1 MGAHEHRR
9 PNMSKALKAGVIG
22 SGILGSEYA
31 WFLHSHPAVDV
42 VSVADVRPEA
52 AEKVAA
58 RVGAKAYTDYHEM
71 LRQQVLDLA
80 IVATPDPLHREPTV
94 AALEAGVPNIIQEKP
109 LATTLEDAAAIYE
122 AVERRGARLF
132 VNFAN
137 RANPLDVATHYV
149 TQEGL
154 LGRVV
159 YGESRL
165 DDNISVPRQL
175 WGSRSRDW
183 AAGSSTAHFL
193 LSHVVDLLRW
203 YFAPAEVVEV
213 YAITQRQVLG
223 FTPDVY
229 DAFLTFDSGLK
240 VRVKAEWIKHIDEL
254 VEFYLC
260 FSGSEG
266 TLVYNKR
273 GGFGTAAGWRANVA
287 KGTTPEQ
294 LIAHQEA
301 LLAQG
306 ASVAA
311 LLHRP
316 DPTTGELAA
325 GGGQLSPALE
335 FRGLGSGG
343 LMSLVGYCLEAILEE
358 TLTPASW
365 SGRGPLPTHVDGL
378 KQTQVVA
385 AIIRSAE
392 TGRAVEVEE

>member
-1 MGAHEHRR
+1 MGKTLR
-9 PNMSKALKAGVIG
+9 AGIVG
-22 SGILGSEYA
+22 LGILGSEYA
-31 WFLHSHPAVDV
+31 RFLHQSPAVSV
-42 VSVADVRPEA
+42 AAVADVRPEA
-52 AEKVAA
+52 AQRVAA
-58 RVGAKAYTDYHEM
+58 EVGAAAYADYREM
-71 LRQQVLDLA
+71 LRRHALDLVV
-80 IVATPDPLHREPTV
+80 IATPDPLHREPSV

-122 AVERRGARLF
+122 AVEKRKARLF

-137 RANPLDVATHYV
+137 RATPLDVATRYAV
-149 TQEGL
+149 QEGL

-159 YGESRL
+159 YGEVRL

-175 WGSRSRDW
+175 WGGRSRDW

-203 YFAPAEVVEV
+203 YFSPAEVREV
-213 YAITQRQVLG
+213 YAISQREVLG
-223 FTPDVY
+223 YTPDLY

-254 VEFYLC
+254 VEFYMC

-273 GGFGTAAGWRANVA
+273 SGFGAVPGWRANLARSV
-287 KGTTPEQ
+287 TPEQ
-294 LIAHQEA
+294 LLAHQEA

-316 DPTTGELAA
+316 DPTTGQLSA
-325 GGGQLSPALE
+325 GGGELSPALE
-335 FRGLGSGG
+335 YRGPGAGG
-343 LMSLVGYCLEAILEE
+343 LMALAGHLLNAIAED

-365 SGRGPLPTHVDGL
+365 AGRGSLPTHVDGL
-378 KQTQVVA
+378 KQVQAVA

-392 TGRAVEVEE
+392 TGQVVAVER

>member
-1 MGAHEHRR
+1 
-9 PNMSKALKAGVIG
+9 MSETLKTGIIG
-22 SGILGSEYA
+22 LGILGSAYA
-31 WFLHSHPAVDV
+31 ESLGDHPAVDV
-42 VSVADVRPEA
+42 IAVADVRPEV
-52 AEKVAA
+52 AERVAA
-58 RVGAKAYTDYHEM
+58 DAGAQAYTDYREM
-71 LRQQVLDLA
+71 LRRHALDLA
-80 IVATPDPLHREPTV
+80 VVATPDPLHREPTV

-109 LATTLEDAAAIYE
+109 LATTLEDALAIYE
-122 AVERRGARLF
+122 AVERHGARLL

-137 RANPLDVATHYV
+137 RANPLDVATRYV
-149 TQEGL
+149 IQEGL

-165 DDNISVPRQL
+165 DDNICVPRQL

-203 YFAPAEVVEV
+203 YFSPAEVTEV
-213 YAITQRQVLG
+213 FAISQREVLG
-223 FTPDVY
+223 NTPDVY

-273 GGFGTAAGWRANVA
+273 GGFGTSAGWRANLA
-287 KGTTPEQ
+287 KATSPEQ
-294 LIAHQEA
+294 LLAHQEA
-301 LLAQG
+301 LLARG
-306 ASVAA
+306 ANVAA
-311 LLHRP
+311 LMHRP
-316 DPTTGELAA
+316 DPTTGQLAA
-325 GGGQLSPALE
+325 GGGELSPALE
-335 FRGLGSGG
+335 FRGLGGQT
-343 LMSLVGYCLEAILEE
+343 LMSLVGHLVDAILED

-365 SGRGPLPTHVDGL
+365 QGNGPLPTHLDGL
-378 KQTQVVA
+378 KQTQVVM

-392 TGRAVEVEE
+392 TGQVVEVR